1 MAKPLAQR
9 ANAAADT
16 YVFRSPAPS
25 SSVASLPSPPR
36 ADSPPP
42 AESRSHAPPPAPLIV
57 DLPASYFPQPPPA
70 ELETQRRAPGVAR
83 PLVPGAEPPPF
94 KPPPTFF
101 QGSGRSAAPAPP
113 IMMTPLE
120 IQRLANARAAAA
132 RQQQHMAQQHSA
144 RAPLPTGT
152 LLVGAPA
159 APPAHAVEDA
169 RRIRE
174 AAAWAAH
181 AQQEAQ
187 QRPGGGE
194 GGPALAKRLD
204 DMFSVI
210 KTLPRGVSAEAE
222 DWAAVAVAE
231 RAAAMRSSTVGAG
244 SGFSAGAAEAIA
256 AAAAAREAAARDAG
270 GAALRGAAAAA
281 EAERARQRLA
291 ALRSSHPDAFP
302 VMNPKALYTPW
313 SDDSAASATGR
324 SGASGLGFLDD
335 DDDGEVETHLVARL
349 LGARWRVRMAAAL
362 AVLTFGVYVRGEWA
376 GWGVEGTAGGL
387 LTWHA
392 GDAAA
397 VEGNHTHTQL
407 SLVVRAADADASSAG
422 GSAPPLPPGAQPAE
436 GLQAQAAAAVD
447 AAKADDV
454 AAVAAKAAEEAAVA
468 LAEATATHAGEAR
481 RLLARTRQR

>member
-25 SSVASLPSPPR
+25 SAASLPSPPR

-42 AESRSHAPPPAPLIV
+42 AESRSHAPAPAPLIV
-57 DLPASYFPQPPPA
+57 DLPASYFPQPPGD
-70 ELETQRRAPGVAR
+70 EGETQRRGPGVAR

-132 RQQQHMAQQHSA
+132 RQQQQLAQHSA

-187 QRPGGGE
+187 QRSGSE
-194 GGPALAKRLD
+194 GGPGLAKRLD

-231 RAAAMRSSTVGAG
+231 RAAAMRGSAG
-244 SGFSAGAAEAIA
+244 SGFSSGAAEAIA

-313 SDDSAASATGR
+313 SDDSSSSAANGR
-324 SGASGLGFLDD
+324 SGASGLGLLDD

-397 VEGNHTHTQL
+397 VEGNHTHAHAL
-407 SLVVRAADADASSAG
+407 SLVVRAGDADASSAG

-447 AAKADDV
+447 AAKAGDT
-454 AAVAAKAAEEAAVA
+454 AKAAAKAAEDAAVA

-481 RLLARTRQR
+481 RLLARTRQL